1 MAEHRGASQRASAS
15 AEQPPVPSQ
24 IPREPAAACA
34 CGPCAGGGAG
44 GARSGSR
51 FGRVA
56 SWTRRC
62 SPRSWTSGS
71 SS

>member
-1 MAEHRGASQRASAS
+1 MAEHCGESERASTS
-15 AEQPPVPSQ
+15 AEQSPVAAQ
-24 IPREPAAACA
+24 VPRQPTAACV

-44 GARSGSR
+44 VARSGSR

-62 SPRSWTSGS
+62 SPRS
-71 SS
+71 